1 MVTRTLRRPGLAVA
15 VVSLALA
22 ACGATPQPSPGA
34 SPSPSAGPGTPGPGR
49 VVVTADPDGWHAQ
62 ATVGG
67 GDVDVRLTVPGPLQV
82 EGGCIPPLGVWLED
96 SSRRT
101 VAITP
106 SPGGPHCLA
115 LAIIDVP
122 AGTTHDFD
130 ARLHADVPHGRYTV
144 HGLLMVSLPPGAGA
158 RVRENLPVL
167 TVDL

>member
-1 MVTRTLRRPGLAVA
+1 MVTRAPGGGGLAV
-15 VVSLALA
+15 VVASLMLS
-22 ACGATPQPSPGA
+22 ACGASPQPTP
-34 SPSPSAGPGTPGPGR
+34 SPSPSSSAPAPPGQGR
-49 VVVTADPDGWHAQ
+49 VVVTADADGWHAQ

-82 EGGCIPPLGVWLED
+82 EGGCIPSLTVWIED
-96 SSRRT
+96 PSGRT

-106 SPGGPHCLA
+106 SPGGAHCLA
-115 LAIIDVP
+115 LAIIDIP
-122 AGTTHDFD
+122 AGTTRDFD

-144 HGLLMVSLPPGAGA
+144 HGLLLVSLPPGAGT